1 MLKQSQ
7 GIHSYLRIKKTFKNN
22 NDTAKKNTSLTHSI
36 NKTVK
41 PLPYKFL

>member
-1 MLKQSQ
+1 MLKQTQ
-7 GIHSYLRIKKTFKNN
+7 VIHSYLQIKKTFKNN
-22 NDTAKKNTSLTHSI
+22 NDTTKKNTTHKHSV